1 MLKFFRQIRY
11 NLMSENKTGKY
22 FKYAFGEIIL
32 VVIGIL
38 IALQINNWNEN
49 RKDRILE
56 KEYLTRLKDDIKI
69 DLNWLSSYILDR
81 HDRKVKSLQN
91 GKAYY
96 EGVYVIKDT
105 MDFLNNIG
113 YGGVYG
119 TAAWSFN
126 TNTYR
131 ELLNTGGLRKIE
143 SNTLRTEI
151 VNYYEYNNS
160 IDINSKYYVSGYIPF
175 TNSFKGFDRNNPD
188 YISEFDQK
196 QLLKNI
202 KTEEYYRLTNLE
214 LTLAN
219 RFSDWATIITNNAEK
234 LIDHIDSHLE
244 D

>member
-1 MLKFFRQIRY
+1 MSLQRLK
-11 NLMSENKTGKY
+11 NLKDTKIGKLSY
-22 FKYAFGEIIL
+22 LKYGLGEIVL

-143 SNTLRTEI
+143 SNTFI
-151 VNYYEYNNS
+151 
-160 IDINSKYYVSGYIPF
+160 
-175 TNSFKGFDRNNPD
+175 
-188 YISEFDQK
+188 
-196 QLLKNI
+196 
-202 KTEEYYRLTNLE
+202 
-214 LTLAN
+214 
-219 RFSDWATIITNNAEK
+219 RFSLVIHN
-234 LIDHIDSHLE
+234 
-244 D
+244 

>member
-1 MLKFFRQIRY
+1 MLKFFRNIRK
-11 NLMSENKTGKY
+11 NLVIENKTRQYLKN
-22 FKYAFGEIIL
+22 AFGEIIL

-38 IALQINNWNEN
+38 IALQINNWNED

-56 KEYLTRLKDDIKI
+56 SEYLIRLQEDIKFDI
-69 DLNWLSSYILDR
+69 SWLNSYILDR
-81 HDRKVKSLQN
+81 HDRKVKSLKN

-96 EGVYVIKDT
+96 QGVYIIKDT
-105 MDFLNNIG
+105 LQFLNDIG

-131 ELLNTGGLRKIE
+131 ELLNTGNLRKIE

-151 VNYYEYNNS
+151 INYYEYNNS
-160 IDINSKYYVSGYIPF
+160 IELNSKYYVSGYIPF

-214 LTLAN
+214 LTIAK
-219 RFSDWATIITNNAEK
+219 RFADLATIITNNAEK
-234 LIDHIDSHLE
+234 LIESIDSDLE